1 MQLTLLKDGSTHQS
15 QINDQIRFTN
25 AITDLSDDSYKSHV
39 IIDSYKTAKTFKLID
54 SIKTLYEMDNAG
66 GASAQYSEYLSGVV
80 YSGFGAHSF
89 IEEMAVPYW
98 FNYKKVD
105 YLCSIYGQRIG
116 ISVKRAVNR
125 EIMLQLKELKR
136 KDARNLTDATF
147 TRTEADRFLDSAI
160 RGLIVARR
168 CVFQDHDFSKSI
180 LHIWCP
186 SKRIACL
193 IKEAFEAFDVEDMDS
208 EVKGYLILH
217 LTVCYDKYLYIGR

>member
-1 MQLTLLKDGSTHQS
+1 MLPQPQQLSPLQLWKNKIWDHAGSNSIIIIVLNKDKGIISGNGSDVIYTDLVCTPYQMQLTLLKDGSTHQS

-147 TRTEADRFLDSAI
+147 TRKEADRFLDSAI
-160 RGLIVARR
+160 RGLIV
-168 CVFQDHDFSKSI
+168 
-180 LHIWCP
+180 L
-186 SKRIACL
+186 
-193 IKEAFEAFDVEDMDS
+193 
-208 EVKGYLILH
+208 
-217 LTVCYDKYLYIGR
+217 